1 MEQVIKSNRSERQLR
16 IIAVISL
23 VLLIISFLWLIYDLY
38 AFIEIRAKSPGIE
51 KISDLLGAGY
61 IVRILLLFSFAS
73 LMLRSFN
80 SGVKADALVI
90 ACIIAG
96 TVSAIS
102 LIFDFAALHDI
113 GNDYLVYGYDCT
125 MEWLWLSGSLIFRL
139 FFYVILFLLIIR
151 LMKGTGGM
159 VTSGD
164 SVIDELLFEVTQYVG
179 MVSGIT
185 GVAFTVYGYAALGD
199 FAIRGWLLWLLMFY
213 CLFIILPWFLL
224 VIYWIVRLSRRSELT
239 LYDEKQK
246 QDFASSGMTAWL
258 SSIPVMIL
266 ILIVSLSQPSSPT
279 VFLWFPFYLFFT
291 LLVFSASLLLKF
303 KKG

>member
-38 AFIEIRAKSPGIE
+38 AFIEIRAKSPGVE

-61 IVRILLLFSFAS
+61 IVRILLLFSFAL
-73 LMLRSFN
+73 LMLKSFK

-102 LIFDFAALHDI
+102 LIFDFAALNDI
-113 GNDYLVYGYDCT
+113 GNDYLIHGYECT
-125 MEWLWLSGSLIFRL
+125 MEWLWLTGSLVFRL
-139 FFYVILFLLIIR
+139 FFYIILYLFIIR
-151 LMKGTGGM
+151 LMKGIGGM

-164 SVIDELLFEVTQYVG
+164 SVVDELLFEVTQYVG
-179 MVSGIT
+179 MVCGIT
-185 GVAFTVYGYAALGD
+185 GLAFTVYGYVALGD
-199 FAIRGWLLWLLMFY
+199 FAVKSWLLWLLLFY
-213 CLFIILPWFLL
+213 CLFIILPWFSL

-266 ILIVSLSQPSSPT
+266 ILAVSLRQPSSPV